1 MSSIAVIVPFFA
13 RGPSVLARTVRSALR
28 QQGVPTPHV
37 IVVDD
42 GSPQSAAVELAELA
56 PDELARV
63 RIIRQP
69 NAGPPFA
76 RNAGL
81 NAVPSDTKWVAL
93 LDADDTWHPD
103 HLARAVQTLELG
115 YDFYFTNHERG
126 VTGKPHFVHCQFDPD
141 AHPRLPIG
149 ETARAFEG
157 DFFTRSLCRTPVG
170 TSTVVYRWATLGD
183 LRFPLFPWTWEDLM
197 FWLLVADRT
206 KRIAFDSAVRVEYDP
221 GGIAG
226 ADGWRS
232 PGELR
237 RKLWYI
243 QHFANVR
250 SRFQLTSDQRKMVD
264 EECDRHAE
272 GFAISLLG
280 LMRYGTLPERR
291 VLWDFIRWRPKIMMT
306 LVVVAIRQVP
316 KLFGRRGEAS
326 PDIDA

>member
-1 MSSIAVIVPFFA
+1 MPSIAVIIPFFA
-13 RGPSVLARTVRSALR
+13 RGPSVLLRTVRSALR
-28 QQGVPTPHV
+28 QQGLPTPHV
-37 IVVDD
+37 IIVDD
-42 GSPQSAAVELAELA
+42 GSPQSATVELAELEPHEMA
-56 PDELARV
+56 HV
-63 RIIRQP
+63 RIIRQA

-81 NAVPSDTKWVAL
+81 NAVPSDTTWVAL

-103 HLARAVQTLELG
+103 HLARAVQVLELG

-126 VTGKPHFVHCQFDPD
+126 VTGKPHFVHCQFDPNM
-141 AHPRLPIG
+141 HPTLSVC
-149 ETARAFEG
+149 ETAHAFDG

-197 FWLLVADRT
+197 FWLLVAERT

-221 GGIAG
+221 GEIAG

-232 PGELR
+232 PAELR

-250 SRFQLTSDQRKMVD
+250 SRFKLTSEQAKIVD
-264 EECDRHAE
+264 DECDQHTE
-272 GFAISLLG
+272 GFAIAVLG
-280 LMRYGTLPERR
+280 LLKLGMPPERQ
-291 VLWDFIRWRPKIMMT
+291 VLWEFIRWRPKVLMT
-306 LVVVAIRQVP
+306 FVVVAIRQVP
-316 KLFGRRGEAS
+316 KLFGRRLESARH
-326 PDIDA
+326 IDT